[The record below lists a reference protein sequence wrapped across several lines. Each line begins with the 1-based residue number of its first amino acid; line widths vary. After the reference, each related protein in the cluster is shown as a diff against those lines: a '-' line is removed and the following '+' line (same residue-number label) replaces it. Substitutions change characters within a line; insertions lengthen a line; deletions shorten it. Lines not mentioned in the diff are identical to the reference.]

1 MSDNRKAVLPKP
13 CDSLLITLP
22 VSVETILICQNFVGL
37 WNFLNNKKIKILK
50 VSRILRLYS
59 CNLPLSKSN
68 TLKYLVEQMFTLLR
82 VPREKKTVYCSVR
95 VSQFRSS
102 LLSSWCHSG
111 SSQLLVTKG
120 RNFFLGSKLERVG
133 KFDYFFLRPFPKFN
147 HWGKSR
153 FLIYNVLCAWF
164 LTLPQ
169 EYMCR
174 WPQWNSKFLGFSI
187 SAVPQPSA

>member
-1 MSDNRKAVLPKP
+1 MSDNRKAVLPKS
-13 CDSLLITLP
+13 CGSLLLHYLCLSGQYLFARTC
-22 VSVETILICQNFVGL
+22 ENF
-37 WNFLNNKKIKILK
+37 WNIKKIKILK
-50 VSRILRLYS
+50 DSRILRLNS

-82 VPREKKTVYCSVR
+82 IPREKKPSTVQGVFLSPALLCCLPGTTQVVPSCL
-95 VSQFRSS
+95 S
-102 LLSSWCHSG
+102 LREE
-111 SSQLLVTKG
+111 T
-120 RNFFLGSKLERVG
+120 FLGSKLERVG
-133 KFDYFFLRPFPKFN
+133 KFDYFFLKPFPKFN
-147 HWGKSR
+147 HSGKSR

-169 EYMCR
+169 EYVCR